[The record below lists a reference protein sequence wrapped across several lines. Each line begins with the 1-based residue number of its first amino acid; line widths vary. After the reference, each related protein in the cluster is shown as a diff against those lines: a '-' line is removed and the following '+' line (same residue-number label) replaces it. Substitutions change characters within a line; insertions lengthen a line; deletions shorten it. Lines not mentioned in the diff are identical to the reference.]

1 MKKLIMALVCL
12 MTMVMLTSC
21 SSDDEDI
28 TEQYSTAILGGWKC
42 EENNN
47 GAEFWFGQDG
57 TAYLLYFD
65 NGVYD
70 YGIIANYSITGNHLS
85 LINISND
92 SSDITYWNNKIDEV
106 EKELSTARGD
116 RRQHLID
123 QLNEYIKELQKAKSK
138 AQKAKKTI
146 QFTIISITKNEL
158 TLERADKQGGSTFK
172 RIK

>member
-70 YGIIANYSITGNHLS
+70 YGVIANYSITGNHLS

-106 EKELSTARGD
+106 EKEEASSDQDYSVIVYIVKKGDTLWNIAKRFRTTVDFIARTNGIED
-116 RRQHLID
+116 ENKLQPGQKL
-123 QLNEYIKELQKAKSK
+123 YIPRYSK
-138 AQKAKKTI
+138 
-146 QFTIISITKNEL
+146 IS
-158 TLERADKQGGSTFK
+158 F
-172 RIK
+172 